1 MASNSPDKGRSLSI
15 RMKGDDV
22 KQLQSALQSLGYSL
36 KADGYFGK
44 ITKSTVLRFQEQ
56 NGINPTGKVDK
67 DTARL
72 LTREIESLKAQ
83 VLETDKTEDVA
94 HSSKPEF
101 DKRSGPDAAPMEVYF
116 KTLTDVL
123 ETRLADKSLRINVAR
138 AWIESGRDPVRF
150 KSVIE
155 QDEKLSAQ
163 SEAIRFTLE
172 ISEKVTWHLPLIQRL
187 ERYFD
192 DGTIKEPE
200 DLVEWRI
207 EQWQDVLGK
216 GEIKI
221 PDNFSLDNDQD
232 SIKSYARHLR
242 ISFERA
248 YPEKAIR
255 LHIAHHPVT
264 YSWGTAVNNFLVNN
278 PSVDPTIPVVKLEKE
293 FPCIFKALP
302 DQQARD
308 GLATIQR
315 LYKLTGSL
323 DAVPAFVDAGLT
335 SSRDIARNDP
345 EDFANRFAA
354 VFNDNREAAL
364 DVHASAI
371 RNSSLVKLTFA
382 EFSEQFNRTPFTA
395 LKLQNL

>member
-1 MASNSPDKGRSLSI
+1 MASNSPDKMRSLSI

-22 KQLQSALQSLGYSL
+22 KQLQSDLQSLGYSL
-36 KADGYFGK
+36 KTDGYFGK

-67 DTARL
+67 DTARI

-94 HSSKPEF
+94 VSSGPEL
-101 DKRSGPDAAPMEVYF
+101 DERSGPDAAPMEVYF

-123 ETRLADKSLRINVAR
+123 ETKLSDKNLRINVAR

-172 ISEKVTWHLPLIQRL
+172 ISEKVTWHLPLVRKLQH
-187 ERYFD
+187 YFD
-192 DGTIKEPE
+192 DGTINEPE
-200 DLVEWRI
+200 DLVDWPI

-216 GEIKI
+216 GKITI
-221 PDNFSLDNDQD
+221 PDNFHLETDQA
-232 SIKSYARHLR
+232 SIKGYAWYLR
-242 ISFERA
+242 NSFEKA

-255 LHIAHHPVT
+255 SHIAHHPVT
-264 YSWGTAVNNFLVNN
+264 YPWGASVNNFLINN
-278 PSVDPTIPVVKLEKE
+278 PSVKPTIPVVKLEKE
-293 FPCIFKALP
+293 FPDIFKALP
-302 DQQARD
+302 DHQARD

-323 DAVPAFVDAGLT
+323 DAVPAFVDAGLM
-335 SSRDIARNDP
+335 SSRDIARND
-345 EDFANRFAA
+345 
-354 VFNDNREAAL
+354 
-364 DVHASAI
+364 
-371 RNSSLVKLTFA
+371 
-382 EFSEQFNRTPFTA
+382 
-395 LKLQNL
+395 